1 MKKPLLIF
9 GIFLLISGC
18 QQSANTYQVAFVER
32 SEVFSRGGSDKNST
46 HPLMLVVEISDDGKL
61 RLNRIETGTI
71 ESLTEK
77 LRVIFDD
84 REKAGV
90 TQREIFIDPKGRVT
104 EQDLERLI
112 ESLAEVKA
120 GPIRVIKNE

>member
-18 QQSANTYQVAFVER
+18 QESVNTYQVAFVDR
-32 SEVFSRGGSDKNST
+32 SKVFPTGSWGKSSID
-46 HPLMLVVEISDDGKL
+46 PLMLVVEIGEDGKL
-61 RLNRIETGTI
+61 SLNKIETGTI

-77 LRVIFDD
+77 IGVIFDD
-84 REKAGV
+84 RQKTGV
-90 TQREIFIDPKGRVT
+90 TQREIFIDSKGNVA

-112 ESLAEVKA
+112 ESLAEMKA
-120 GPIRVIKNE
+120 EPIRVIKNE